1 MDNYH
6 VAMAHLVD
14 DADKARFLANRILD
28 ADRSAPI
35 VGIAVPKWLSEPFVP
50 AADLDK
56 AVGGTASVY
65 VISTGDASWELTY
78 RLPSG
83 LDVYGSALRI
93 WWPGVRDDAKRRDH
107 PLIFVNDRSE
117 ARSVI
122 AQVCSLLSL
131 DESSPRPAPPE
142 PGSEHAAVVTRI
154 VPTGA
159 ELELVDGTPA
169 FAHTKHLSK
178 HKLPAG
184 RVVRV
189 GQPVRVQISE
199 RQRGRTRLAVSLLP
213 FEPDPR
219 KRIAEN
225 YPDGSV
231 LEGKVRR
238 LQNFGAFVELLPGLD
253 GLVHKRHISRQW
265 VNHPDE
271 YLSLGDRVFVTIMRT
286 DEQGKIELSM
296 TAVPEDADPVAA
308 SIYPDGP
315 PWLPVVDET
324 VRQPLL
330 RVRQPI
336 PAEALARMDPNR
348 RADALPGGE
357 AADNE
362 CPPADSQAPTPLDVA
377 RTAQPEPLR
386 AEHQEVEH
394 TADELEDTIAQAK
407 RVQAESRR
415 LLDDSSHR
423 LARLRSEAAQLRY
436 TIEHE
441 LGEIRRRVLET
452 VESETEESIGS
463 TQHALD
469 DARAEIAQLREQLTA
484 TEQDRHDLLERLRAA
499 TARADAAEKAERA
512 SRKDVRQ
519 QRNENAKLR
528 DELAAAL
535 PDTKALLVA
544 IRRQWEMTTTA
555 ADREQ
560 YPWREPVFGPEFT
573 TSLNRVEGIGRERV
587 VEVCADVVCRRAPDR
602 PGLEVHAL
610 RSSDKGGAPQRVRA
624 DGAKAYRASLQV
636 NTPAARRLHYWE
648 LPDGGVE
655 LAKIVYHDDFSI
667 T

>member
-1 MDNYH
+1 
-6 VAMAHLVD
+6 MAHLVD

-93 WWPGVRDDAKRRDH
+93 WWPGVGDDTKRQDH
-107 PLIFVNDRSE
+107 PLIFVNDHSE
-117 ARSVI
+117 AASVV
-122 AQVCSLLSL
+122 AQVRSLLSL
-131 DESSPRPAPPE
+131 DEASPRPGPPE

-169 FAHTKHLSK
+169 FAHTSHLSK

-189 GQPVRVQISE
+189 GQPVRVQISG
-199 RQRGRTRLAVSLLP
+199 RQRGRTRMAVSLLP

-225 YPDGSV
+225 HPDGSV

-253 GLVHKRHISRQW
+253 GLVHKRHISSQW
-265 VNHPDE
+265 VNHPEE
-271 YLSLGDRVFVTIMRT
+271 YLSLGDRVFVQIVRT

-324 VRQPLL
+324 VRQPVP
-330 RVRQPI
+330 RAHQPI
-336 PAEALARMDPNR
+336 PPEALARMDPNR
-348 RADALPGGE
+348 RAEPE
-357 AADNE
+357 AD
-362 CPPADSQAPTPLDVA
+362 PPATVDECRPADDGTLAPTPLDIA
-377 RTAQPEPLR
+377 RQVQPDSPN
-386 AEHQEVEH
+386 AERTNVEH
-394 TADELEDTIAQAK
+394 AADRLEDTIARAK
-407 RVQAESRR
+407 RVQAESRQ
-415 LLDDSSHR
+415 LMDDSSHR

-441 LGEIRRRVLET
+441 LGDLRRRVLET

-463 TQHALD
+463 TQRALD
-469 DARAEIAQLREQLTA
+469 DARAEIARLREQLEA
-484 TEQDRHDLLERLRAA
+484 TEQDRHDLLERLRTA
-499 TARADAAEKAERA
+499 TARADAAEKAEKA
-512 SRKDVRQ
+512 SRKDARRQ
-519 QRNENAKLR
+519 RDENAKLR
-528 DELAAAL
+528 DDLAAAL
-535 PDTKALLVA
+535 PDTQVLLAA
-544 IRRQWEMTTTA
+544 IRRQWEMTTTE
-555 ADREQ
+555 ADREH
-560 YPWREPVFGPEFT
+560 YRWREPVFGPEFAA
-573 TSLNRVEGIGRERV
+573 SLDRVEGISRDRV
-587 VEVCADVVCRRAPDR
+587 VEVCADVACRRAPDR

-610 RSSDKGGAPQRVRA
+610 RSSDKGGAPQRVRD

-636 NTPAARRLHYWE
+636 HTPAARRLHYWE
-648 LPDGGVE
+648 LADGGVE

>member
-1 MDNYH
+1 
-6 VAMAHLVD
+6 MAHLVD

-28 ADRSAPI
+28 ADRTAPI
-35 VGIAVPKWLSEPFVP
+35 VGVAVPKWLSEPFVP

-65 VISTGDASWELTY
+65 VVSTGDASWELTY

-93 WWPGVRDDAKRRDH
+93 WWPGVSEDANRHDH

-117 ARSVI
+117 ADSVI
-122 AQVCSLLSL
+122 AQVRSLLSL
-131 DESSPRPAPPE
+131 DESTPDPAPPE

-169 FAHTKHLSK
+169 FAHTKHLSR

-199 RQRGRTRLAVSLLP
+199 RRRRRARVAVSLLP

-219 KRIAEN
+219 QRIAEH

-271 YLSLGDRVFVTIMRT
+271 YLSVGDRVFVTIVCT

-324 VRQPLL
+324 VHQPVPQAH
-330 RVRQPI
+330 RPI
-336 PAEALARMDPNR
+336 PPEALARMDPSR
-348 RADALPGGE
+348 RADPEANAATAEPDQSDGGTK
-357 AADNE
+357 
-362 CPPADSQAPTPLDVA
+362 PPAPHEIARQAS
-377 RTAQPEPLR
+377 PEPS
-386 AEHQEVEH
+386 AGYPNVDHV
-394 TADELEDTIAQAK
+394 ADALEDAIARAR
-407 RVQAESRR
+407 RVQADSRR
-415 LLDDSSHR
+415 LLDDSAHR

-441 LGEIRRRVLET
+441 LGDLRRRVLET
-452 VESETEESIGS
+452 IESETEDSIGS
-463 TQHALD
+463 TQRALD
-469 DARAEIAQLREQLTA
+469 EARAEIARLREQLSA
-484 TEQDRHDLLERLRAA
+484 TEDDRHDLLERLRAA
-499 TARADAAEKAERA
+499 TARADAADKAEKA
-512 SRKDVRQ
+512 SRKDARRQ
-519 QRNENAKLR
+519 RGENAKLR
-528 DELAAAL
+528 DQLAAAL
-535 PDTKALLVA
+535 PDTRGLLTA
-544 IRRQWEMTTTA
+544 IRRQWEMTTTE

-560 YPWREPVFGPEFT
+560 YQWREPRFGAEFVP
-573 TSLNRVEGIGRERV
+573 SLDRVEGISRERV

-610 RSSDKGGAPQRVRA
+610 RSADRGGAPQRIRA

-636 NTPAARRLHYWE
+636 HTPAARRLHYWE

-655 LAKIVYHDDFSI
+655 LAKIVYHDDYSI